1 MTASRATSSKRRTRL
16 TAASQP
22 DPDLNGLLAEPRRMK
37 ILDWLQEE
45 GSARVRD
52 LSTAFAVSEATI
64 RQDLEKLESDGH
76 IIRQHGGAFLR
87 TVPKQ
92 VETLSLQ
99 HMENIEKK
107 RKIGI
112 KAASLVGEGET
123 IILDAGSTT
132 TEIAHNLLG
141 RSSLTVI
148 TNALNIALMLGA
160 APGYAVHMP
169 GGQFKAPTLSLSGDK
184 AADYFQDV
192 FAGKLFLATA
202 GVALDSGLTYPS
214 FADLQLKQAMI
225 RAASRVY
232 LVADFDQDQPIVVHP
247 AQHTRCHPFLHH
259 RRRHSRRGRP
269 SVRKPRHRGDHR
281 PIIPAPV
288 LVVARTPLAALTG
301 VGCRFANNRN
311 QSAGLRFEVFGHSR
325 SQQAFAPRLI
335 ACSDIRFYA

>member
-1 MTASRATSSKRRTRL
+1 MRGSRAASLGGRGRT
-16 TAASQP
+16 AVSGEP

-52 LSTAFAVSEATI
+52 LSAAFGVSEATI

-76 IIRQHGGAFLR
+76 INRQHGGAFLR
-87 TVPKQ
+87 AMPRQ

-99 HMENIEKK
+99 HMENIDKK
-107 RKIGI
+107 RKIGV

-132 TEIAHNLLG
+132 TEIAHNLIG

-160 APGYAVHMP
+160 VPGYAVHMP

-184 AADYFQDV
+184 AADYFEDV
-192 FAGKLFLATA
+192 LAGKLFLATA
-202 GVALDSGLTYPS
+202 GVALDTGLTYPS

-225 RAASRVY
+225 RAA
-232 LVADFDQDQPIVVHP
+232 VARLPRRRLDQDQPLVLHP
-247 AQHTRCHPFLHH
+247 ARHTRRYPLLHH
-259 RRRHSRRGRP
+259 RRRHSRRGR
-269 SVRKPRHRGDHR
+269 SRLRESRDQGHHRGLSR
-281 PIIPAPV
+281 VASVV
-288 LVVARTPLAALTG
+288 LGKFIQAR
-301 VGCRFANNRN
+301 GCPPKTRQIANERN
-311 QSAGLRFEVFGHSR
+311 MHSSPSAERVP
-325 SQQAFAPRLI
+325 PR
-335 ACSDIRFYA
+335 R